1 MGTLRGT
8 MQMRKGE
15 ILSRIEESGLVAV
28 VRADSSD
35 QAKRI
40 TEAAMKGGA
49 AAMEITYTV
58 PGATEVIRDLQEEF
72 GDELIV
78 GAGTVLDAE
87 TARIAILAGARY
99 VVSPYL
105 DEDTARLCNRY
116 QIPYMPGVMTIKD
129 VIRGLECGSEVLKVF
144 PGELM
149 GPKVIK
155 AIKGPV
161 PQANLMPTGGVTVD
175 NVGDWIRAGAVA
187 VGAGGSLIGK
197 PEVDGYET
205 ITEKARQF
213 IDQIQSARNE

>member
-1 MGTLRGT
+1 
-8 MQMRKGE
+8 MRKGE
-15 ILSRIEESGLVAV
+15 ILTQIEDSGLVAV
-28 VRADSSD
+28 VRAENAD

-58 PGATEVIRDLQEEF
+58 PGATEVIRELSAEF
-72 GDELIV
+72 GEDLIV
-78 GAGTVLDAE
+78 GAGTVLDPE
-87 TARIAILAGARY
+87 TARIAILAGAKY

-105 DEDTARLCNRY
+105 DEETARLCNRY

-129 VIRGLECGSEVLKVF
+129 VVKGMECGAEVLKVF

-155 AIKGPV
+155 AIKGPI
-161 PQANLMPTGGVTVD
+161 PQANLMPTGGVSIE

-197 PEVDGYET
+197 PEIEGYEK
-205 ITEKARQF
+205 ITERARQF
-213 IDQIQSARNE
+213 MEQIQIARNE

>member
-1 MGTLRGT
+1 
-8 MQMRKGE
+8 MRKGE
-15 ILSRIEESGLVAV
+15 ILTKIENSGLVAV
-28 VRADSSD
+28 IRADNAD

-49 AAMEITYTV
+49 AAMEITYTI
-58 PGATEVIRDLQEEF
+58 PGATEVIRELNAEF
-72 GDELIV
+72 GEDLIV
-78 GAGTVLDAE
+78 GAGTVLDPE
-87 TARIAILAGARY
+87 TARIAILAGAKY

-116 QIPYMPGVMTIKD
+116 QIPYMPGVMTVRD
-129 VIRGLECGSEVLKVF
+129 VVRGLECGAELLKVF

-155 AIKGPV
+155 AIKGPI
-161 PQANLMPTGGVTVD
+161 PQANLMPTGGVSIE

-197 PEVDGYET
+197 PEIDGYEK
-205 ITEKARQF
+205 ITERAEQF
-213 IDQIQSARNE
+213 MEQIQLARNE

>member
-1 MGTLRGT
+1 
-8 MQMRKGE
+8 MRKGE
-15 ILSRIEESGLVAV
+15 IITQIEDRGLVAV
-28 VRADSSD
+28 VRAENPD

-58 PGATEVIRDLQEEF
+58 PGATEVIRELSAEF
-72 GDELIV
+72 GEDLIV
-78 GAGTVLDAE
+78 GAGTVLDPE
-87 TARIAILAGARY
+87 TARIAILAGAKY

-105 DEDTARLCNRY
+105 DEETARLCNRY

-129 VIRGLECGSEVLKVF
+129 VVKGLECGAEVLKVF

-155 AIKGPV
+155 AIKGPI
-161 PQANLMPTGGVTVD
+161 PQANLMPTGGVSIE

-197 PEVDGYET
+197 PEIEGYEK
-205 ITEKARQF
+205 ITERARQF
-213 IDQIQSARNE
+213 MEQIQIARNE

>member
-1 MGTLRGT
+1 
-8 MQMRKGE
+8 MRKGE
-15 ILSRIEESGLVAV
+15 ILTQIEGSGLVAV
-28 VRADSSD
+28 VRAENAD

-58 PGATEVIRDLQEEF
+58 PGATEVIRELNAEF
-72 GDELIV
+72 GEDLIV
-78 GAGTVLDAE
+78 GAGTVLDPE
-87 TARIAILAGARY
+87 TARIAILAGAKY

-105 DEDTARLCNRY
+105 DEETARLCNRY

-129 VIRGLECGSEVLKVF
+129 VVKGLECGAEVLKVF

-155 AIKGPV
+155 AIKGPI
-161 PQANLMPTGGVTVD
+161 PQANLMPTGGVSIE

-187 VGAGGSLIGK
+187 VGAGGSLIGN
-197 PEVDGYET
+197 PEIEGYEK
-205 ITEKARQF
+205 ITERAQQF
-213 IDQIQSARNE
+213 MEKIQIARNE